1 MIIIDIEFIDDF
13 FCDDK
18 GILTR
23 GFIIFKNHGEEWEIL
38 NQPMYVFS
46 NWIDHI
52 GQLLMYSEE
61 VELNFYL
68 GDFSLLLSVKQ
79 DDIFLTDKHYNM
91 TNNLYS
97 TFLWKDN
104 RFNFVKNF
112 IQVADKLSRAFYKN
126 GLKEESINFN
136 KKINYLRALYIKKF

>member
-1 MIIIDIEFIDDF
+1 VIIIDIEFIDDF

-79 DDIFLTDKHYNM
+79 EFRVEFKPTTWL
-91 TNNLYS
+91 
-97 TFLWKDN
+97 F
-104 RFNFVKNF
+104 
-112 IQVADKLSRAFYKN
+112 
-126 GLKEESINFN
+126 
-136 KKINYLRALYIKKF
+136 